1 VRKDILDS
9 TGHDFSK
16 TSTYD
21 YYLPKELIAQ
31 DPVEP
36 RDSSRLMVLH
46 KDSGIREH
54 KIFRDIKDH
63 LREGDLLVLNDT
75 RVLPARVTGVKKNGE
90 AKSRSFPLPTTAGS
104 RSGQPT

>member
-1 VRKDILDS
+1 MDI
-9 TGHDFSK
+9 TGPDFSK
-16 TSTYD
+16 TSTFD

-36 RDSSRLMVLH
+36 RDSSRLLVLH

-63 LREGDLLVLNDT
+63 LRKGDLLVLNDT
-75 RVLPARVTGVKKNGE
+75 RVLPARVTGIKIMATQKC
-90 AKSRSFPLPTTAGS
+90 RSFFLLRQLTQI
-104 RSGQPT
+104 SGQLS

>member
-1 VRKDILDS
+1 MDN

-16 TSTYD
+16 TSTFD

-36 RDSSRLMVLH
+36 RDSSRLLVLH
-46 KDSGIREH
+46 KDSGTREH

-75 RVLPARVTGVKKNGE
+75 RVLPARVTGIKKT
-90 AKSRSFPLPTTAGS
+90 AMRKLRSFSSLRQPDPI
-104 RSGQPT
+104 SGQLL